1 MDTNTNLTSMLMALA
16 NGKASEA
23 NYSFTRAMTEK
34 MNAALDERKIALAS
48 EVYNTVKE
56 DAASAASSAAS
67 ALNLAAR
74 DSKGHNAAAEAHKK
88 AAAALH
94 KKREDSAEDRTMSK
108 GQHATLK
115 HKIDRHLKQA
125 AFHSQR
131 ATS

>member
-1 MDTNTNLTSMLMALA
+1 MMNNDITTMIKALVS
-16 NGKASEA
+16 GKASEA
-23 NYSFTRAMTEK
+23 NENFSRVMTSK
-34 MNAALDERKIALAS
+34 INSVLDKRKIALAS
-48 EVYNTVKE
+48 ELYNTVKE

-74 DSKGHNAAAEAHKK
+74 DSKSHNAAAEAHKK

-108 GQHATLK
+108 DQHATLK

-125 AFHSQR
+125 EFHSQR

>member
-1 MDTNTNLTSMLMALA
+1 
-16 NGKASEA
+16 
-23 NYSFTRAMTEK
+23 
-34 MNAALDERKIALAS
+34 LDERKIALAS
-48 EVYNTVKE
+48 EIYNTVKE

-74 DSKGHNAAAEAHKK
+74 DSKG
-88 AAAALH
+88 
-94 KKREDSAEDRTMSK
+94 
-108 GQHATLK
+108 QHATLK